1 LEYTTALPERVT
13 ELTVTEMGLSLG
25 DAMPVTVAMNVASV
39 PLAAYRGFV
48 GPTRLME
55 VGPAGTMSLKL
66 TDPME
71 CVARNE
77 SASV

>member
-1 LEYTTALPERVT
+1 MTEIGLP
-13 ELTVTEMGLSLG
+13 LG
-25 DAMPVTVAMNVASV
+25 DAMPVTVATKVASV
-39 PLAAYRGFV
+39 LLDANSGFV
-48 GPTRLME
+48 GPVRVID

-71 CVARNE
+71 GAARNE